1 MELSLIYIDKSLVKE
16 LFGRIFCVD
25 IFVFFGLSEEMKKM
39 DQKTKLKP
47 GCPKSKVNIT
57 KNKGSDNS
65 LLERVVKDDKD
76 SSIENGIKTVQ
87 KSEQGINKRLLNY
100 KN

>member
-1 MELSLIYIDKSLVKE
+1 M
-16 LFGRIFCVD
+16 
-25 IFVFFGLSEEMKKM
+25 FFGLSEELKKM

-47 GCPKSKVNIT
+47 GCPKSKVNNT
-57 KNKGSDNS
+57 KKKGSDNS

>member
-1 MELSLIYIDKSLVKE
+1 M
-16 LFGRIFCVD
+16 
-25 IFVFFGLSEEMKKM
+25 FFGLSEELKKM
-39 DQKTKLKP
+39 DQKTQLKP
-47 GCPKSKVNIT
+47 GCPKSKVNNT

>member
-1 MELSLIYIDKSLVKE
+1 MDESLVKE

-25 IFVFFGLSEEMKKM
+25 IFVIFGLSEELKKNGSK
-39 DQKTKLKP
+39 KTKLKP
-47 GCPKSKVNIT
+47 GRPKSKVNNT

-76 SSIENGIKTVQ
+76 SSIENGLKMF
-87 KSEQGINKRLLNY
+87 KE
-100 KN
+100 

>member
-1 MELSLIYIDKSLVKE
+1 M
-16 LFGRIFCVD
+16 
-25 IFVFFGLSEEMKKM
+25 SEELKKM

-47 GCPKSKVNIT
+47 GCPKSKVNNT

-76 SSIENGIKTVQ
+76 SSIENGCSK
-87 KSEQGINKRLLNY
+87 K
-100 KN
+100 

>member
-1 MELSLIYIDKSLVKE
+1 MD
-16 LFGRIFCVD
+16 
-25 IFVFFGLSEEMKKM
+25 VFFVKIYSCFLDWVRNWRKWIK
-39 DQKTKLKP
+39 KTKLKP
-47 GCPKSKVNIT
+47 GCPKSKVNNT

-87 KSEQGINKRLLNY
+87 KSEQGIN
-100 KN
+100 

>member
-1 MELSLIYIDKSLVKE
+1 M
-16 LFGRIFCVD
+16 
-25 IFVFFGLSEEMKKM
+25 FFGLSEELKKM
-39 DQKTKLKP
+39 DQKTKFKP
-47 GCPKSKVNIT
+47 GCPKSNVNNT

-65 LLERVVKDDKD
+65 LLERVEKDDKD